1 MQNLACSMESRLE
14 ARERPKFSQGL
25 APKRRSR
32 RGFSGRCAKKTAD
45 FSCAISLF
53 GGILVACPSRRVA
66 GVGCLVCF
74 SNMVDAGTDKLELC
88 QLRMFAGDH
97 PSSPSRSEL
106 SNGGSVVSRGL
117 EIA

>member
-1 MQNLACSMESRLE
+1 MSLE
-14 ARERPKFSQGL
+14 K
-25 APKRRSR
+25 
-32 RGFSGRCAKKTAD
+32 
-45 FSCAISLF
+45 
-53 GGILVACPSRRVA
+53 A

-117 EIA
+117 EVA